1 MITEF
6 SPDVVAQLSYYV
18 YRLIDPRDGQTF
30 YVGKGKENRVFQH
43 VKCAIYC
50 YDGADGIDEEDPNK
64 FKTIQSII
72 DSGLE
77 VIHII
82 QR

>member
-6 SPDVVAQLSYYV
+6 SPDVVAQLNQYV
-18 YRLIDPRDGQTF
+18 YRLIDPRNGQTF
-30 YVGKGKENRVFQH
+30 YVGKGKVNRVFQH
-43 VKCAIYC
+43 VKCAIYY
-50 YDGADGIDEEDPNK
+50 YDGVDGIDEEDPNK
-64 FKTIQSII
+64 FKTIQSNI